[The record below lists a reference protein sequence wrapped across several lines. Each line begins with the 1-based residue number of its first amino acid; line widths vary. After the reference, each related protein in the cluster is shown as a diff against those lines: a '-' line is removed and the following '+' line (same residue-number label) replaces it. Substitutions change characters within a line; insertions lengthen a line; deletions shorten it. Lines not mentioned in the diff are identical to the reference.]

1 MADRQR
7 RFVSLV
13 VLRMGLG
20 GRRKG
25 EHVLWPGTCGT
36 PFIGQGRERK
46 GHEREEIDSHEGGS
60 VMAIKMAVLLS
71 LDDNSWRI

>member
-1 MADRQR
+1 M
-7 RFVSLV
+7 
-13 VLRMGLG
+13 
-20 GRRKG
+20 
-25 EHVLWPGTCGT
+25 LWPGKCGT
-36 PFIGQGRERK
+36 PFIGQGKERK